1 LFQPFV
7 PPFDCTW
14 FGIVVK
20 FFFSLFFYR
29 RLFPQQVKEQERE
42 IRILILGLDNA
53 GKTTICKK
61 LCGQSI
67 DQIEPTLGFHIHTLE
82 HLTYKLNLWD
92 IGGQRTIRAYWR
104 NYFEQ
109 TDGLIWVVDSCDG
122 ARLEVCKQEMQ
133 QVLQQERLAG
143 ATLLVLANKQ
153 DLLVGLHCQSTSSS
167 VSHPPINHDNNS
179 DHDATRWGGGVELNN
194 KDAVT
199 LLECASTTA
208 AATATTTTT
217 TTTAALSCEEI
228 SQALE
233 LNDQNIRHDQRHWS
247 IQACSAVTGQGLV
260 EGIDWL
266 VEDISNRIF
275 LLS

>member
-1 LFQPFV
+1 
-7 PPFDCTW
+7 
-14 FGIVVK
+14 
-20 FFFSLFFYR
+20 
-29 RLFPQQVKEQERE
+29 
-42 IRILILGLDNA
+42 LDNA

-67 DQIEPTLGFHIHTLE
+67 DHIEPTLGFHIHTLE
-82 HLTYKLNLWD
+82 HLNYKLNLWD

-109 TDGLIWVVDSCDG
+109 TDGLIWVVDSCDE
-122 ARLEVCKQEMQ
+122 ARLQVCQHEMQ

-143 ATLLVLANKQ
+143 ATLLVFANKQ
-153 DLLVGLHCQSTSSS
+153 DLLVVQSQSSS
-167 VSHPPINHDNNS
+167 SLASSSSSSQPHNNHDNNTNS
-179 DHDATRWGGGVELNN
+179 DHDEMGCGDGGVPQNN
-194 KDAVT
+194 KDDAT
-199 LLECASTTA
+199 LLETASTSTTTLA
-208 AATATTTTT
+208 AATTT
-217 TTTAALSCEEI
+217 TTTAAAALSCDEI

-247 IQACSAVTGQGLV
+247 IQPCSAVTGQGLV